1 VQAALVFMN
10 TKMLFVRRNGT
21 KAADVVVHA
30 SPVARPPFIH
40 GALVREAHELASR
53 DLGAAEVR
61 RRLIPLAHSLG
72 CERPSYSFLRDLG
85 RHPDPAG
92 PRIRPQRMRRILV
105 RFLVSIAVA
114 LLVLAAK
121 LTPEARVH
129 EHKTPRR

>member
-1 VQAALVFMN
+1 MN

-30 SPVARPPFIH
+30 SSVARPPFIH

-53 DLGAAEVR
+53 DLGTAEVR
-61 RRLIPLAHSLG
+61 RRLIPLARSLG

-85 RHPDPAG
+85 RPDPAG
-92 PRIRPQRMRRILV
+92 PRISRQRLRRILV
-105 RFLVSIAVA
+105 RSIVSIAVA

-121 LTPEARVH
+121 LTPDARVH
-129 EHKTPRR
+129 EHKVPRR

>member
-1 VQAALVFMN
+1 VIQNLV
-10 TKMLFVRRNGT
+10 R
-21 KAADVVVHA
+21 VHA
-30 SPVARPPFIH
+30 NILSCGTTGPRFCNTH
-40 GALVREAHELASR
+40 
-53 DLGAAEVR
+53 DLEYVPQR
-61 RRLIPLAHSLG
+61 VVSLQ
-72 CERPSYSFLRDLG
+72 PSATVILRDLG

-92 PRIRPQRMRRILV
+92 PRIRPQRMRLILV